1 MEDDLVDDDVVV
13 YAAAPLEGY
22 TKVAVPA
29 DATGDASSVFI
40 FACQLFACF
49 ARPTSLLE
57 RME

>member
-1 MEDDLVDDDVVV
+1 MVDDGVVV